1 MLSCTADQIT
11 CTPVQHVWK
20 NLNLSSFTSF
30 CCTLQVTRIN
40 KKFELAHSINTTFN
54 ILNILV
60 TKSETYTPNL
70 LSSRYDSVT
79 VTLVW
84 NSS

>member
-11 CTPVQHVWK
+11 CTPVHVWK

-30 CCTLQVTRIN
+30 CSTLQVTRIN